1 MRSISFS
8 KRAGRHRRRRSEPYA
23 ERRNWPVLLGTGLVA
38 GLFWLHLP
46 LIAPAKG
53 DEVSEGQAIAA
64 QYCLRCHAAPDA
76 PYSTTA
82 APTLREMAQT
92 TDWST
97 LRFEAWLA
105 TDHPP
110 MPRFALTSGEI
121 YALRSYLSSVK
132 SDSLLT
138 PAF

>member
-1 MRSISFS
+1 MRSTNCSDPG
-8 KRAGRHRRRRSEPYA
+8 KQRRGN
-23 ERRNWPVLLGTGLVA
+23 RNDPALLLGTALLA

-53 DEVSEGQAIAA
+53 DEITEGQAIAA

-82 APTLREMAQT
+82 APTLREMAQVA
-92 TDWST
+92 DWST

-105 TDHPP
+105 ADHPP
-110 MPRFALTSGEI
+110 MPRFILTSGEI

-132 SDSLLT
+132 SDSLLS